1 MSSPTCVTMTMT
13 ESLASVSMACTS
25 SKLLPPVGE
34 ICDTSDSRP
43 RESPTHNSSKIEEGR
58 IPVEPEPGVIELEIA
73 YKSPLKDFSPE
84 SFARIFRRLGQASSM
99 ARQLG
104 SNGTGGGSNEKVRF
118 SSGRH
123 WRIASLVWKWTGS
136 VPSYNGGA
144 ASRSASSR

>member
-1 MSSPTCVTMTMT
+1 MSSPTCVTMART
-13 ESLASVSMACTS
+13 ESFVSVPIAGTS
-25 SKLLPPVGE
+25 SKLPPPVGE
-34 ICDTSDSRP
+34 ICETRDCRP
-43 RESPTHNSSKIEEGR
+43 LKSPTHNSSKTEVGI
-58 IPVEPEPGVIELEIA
+58 IPSEPEPGVIELEPEIA

-123 WRIASLVWKWTGS
+123 WRIASLVWK
-136 VPSYNGGA
+136 
-144 ASRSASSR
+144 